1 MTVPNDANTYL
12 PGVIAIPSS
21 LTLTAITNAFPAVAT
36 VAVNTATES
45 NTYIAGQ
52 LVRLNIPATYGMF
65 QANGQT
71 VKILA
76 VDGNDLTLD
85 LNTSEFDVFTVP
97 SGNVLQ
103 PATIAPSG
111 SRNLTLDNTTGQ
123 VPFQS
128 LNNTGN

>member
-1 MTVPNDANTYL
+1 MTIPNDSNDYL

-21 LTLTAITNAFPAVAT
+21 LTIIAITNAFPAVAT
-36 VAVNTATES
+36 ISVNEATES

-65 QANGQT
+65 QANAKT
-71 VKILA
+71 VQITA
-76 VDGNDLTLD
+76 VNGNDLTLD

-128 LNNTGN
+128 LNNIGN

>member
-1 MTVPNDANTYL
+1 MNNTYL
-12 PGVIAIPSS
+12 PGVIAIPSA
-21 LTLTAITNAFPAVAT
+21 LTITALTNAYPAVAT
-36 VAVNTATES
+36 ISVNTATEA

-52 LVRLNIPATYGMF
+52 LVLLNIPATYGMF

-71 VKILA
+71 VKILD
-76 VDGNDLTLD
+76 VSGNDLTLD

-128 LNNTGN
+128 LNNIGN